1 MENKRDLK
9 LKILNDLL
17 RVESDLVEL
26 TPKQHKKCMKH
37 VKKLEELVEKYYG

>member
-1 MENKRDLK
+1 MTKNKDLK
-9 LKILNDLL
+9 LTLLNDLL

-37 VKKLEELVEKYYG
+37 VNKLEELVEKYYE